1 MDDIHFYYGYVKTN
15 INEPFIFE
23 IKELEIKTV
32 FEDGTI
38 MLKYPHFYSNND
50 STYYFGG
57 KSGRNTDVELNLRNG
72 SVFYSANINK
82 CRDFVLNKME
92 EMNKVVMRMI
102 EAKLEIKLLNEGN
115 DNHDK

>member
-1 MDDIHFYYGYVKTN
+1 MDGVRFYYGYVKTN

-38 MLKYPHFYSNND
+38 MLEYPYFYNNND

-72 SVFYSANINK
+72 LVFYSTDFNK
-82 CRDFVLNKME
+82 CRDFVLNKMK
-92 EMNKVVMRMI
+92 EMNKVVERMI
-102 EAKLEIKLLNEGN
+102 EAKLEIKLLGENN
-115 DNHDK
+115 NHDE